1 MSLTLQIHWDNQWHD
16 AGTVAFPH
24 ETDGLLGK
32 PTFSYD
38 IQYVLAALE
47 QGGDYERED
56 LNNKKAV
63 GVNLPCI
70 LGGDFMAGEIAP
82 ILRDIIPQGAGRRAL
97 VKQLGYS
104 RDPEQAIDVR
114 LLTEGCIGPIG
125 NLRIK
130 EAAKAFE
137 KEVAESEIVLFDRQD
152 VCTRADALVQYA
164 NNLHVAIGG
173 ATGAGGDAPKLLL
186 VENHYGEYALEGTIP
201 EEDISRHWLVK
212 FPRGNRSKDDVQVLE
227 GEAAVYQ
234 LLEARGFTSIVGTFF
249 DEINGDVALWLPR
262 FDREV
267 GADGVSRHGME
278 SVYSIMGMIGD
289 GARLE
294 HVDVI
299 QKLRECI
306 TKPKNKDA
314 LLADYL
320 VRDVLNTTV
329 GNRDNHGRN
338 TSLIKRGH
346 DIELAP
352 AYDFAAMVLDPEPI
366 ANSTWW
372 PKHLLDR
379 RRNPD
384 YAAILEELATDP
396 KRAAGLMEGE
406 LSKLTGMK
414 DGLKRCGA
422 PAKMLDHASIRMHEP
437 ELALEQLE
445 RLLQPH

>member
-299 QKLRECI
+299 QKLRRI
-306 TKPKNKDA
+306 KT
-314 LLADYL
+314 LY
-320 VRDVLNTTV
+320 
-329 GNRDNHGRN
+329 
-338 TSLIKRGH
+338 SLITW
-346 DIELAP
+346 
-352 AYDFAAMVLDPEPI
+352 FAM
-366 ANSTWW
+366 
-372 PKHLLDR
+372 
-379 RRNPD
+379 
-384 YAAILEELATDP
+384 
-396 KRAAGLMEGE
+396 
-406 LSKLTGMK
+406 
-414 DGLKRCGA
+414 C
-422 PAKMLDHASIRMHEP
+422 
-437 ELALEQLE
+437 
-445 RLLQPH
+445 